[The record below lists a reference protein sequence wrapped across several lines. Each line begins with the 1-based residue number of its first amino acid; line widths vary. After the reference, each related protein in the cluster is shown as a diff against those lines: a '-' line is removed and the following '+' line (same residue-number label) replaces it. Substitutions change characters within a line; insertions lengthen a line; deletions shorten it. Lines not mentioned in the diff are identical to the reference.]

1 MRPRCFLNR
10 LRLDP
15 DIGLVVVVLVW
26 RQVASRSKGVLGIQ
40 AGYLSSVAAIELQ
53 EHIVSVLAID
63 TCLPVPIMLT
73 STWLPAPLLPIFPI
87 SGTATT
93 WADAL

>member
-10 LRLDP
+10 LLLDP

-40 AGYLSSVAAIELQ
+40 AGYLSSLSSRDRTPRTHRIRTGYRYLPTCSNHAHKHVVACAT
-53 EHIVSVLAID
+53 VAD
-63 TCLPVPIMLT
+63 C
-73 STWLPAPLLPIFPI
+73 FP
-87 SGTATT
+87 SRARR
-93 WADAL
+93 